1 MRLARNAQIWF
12 PGYARTSLRAFR
24 APLPERIWVAIA
36 DHFEPLW
43 NGADERTGAERVRAW
58 TRAWPGI
65 ASGFLDSSGRRPR
78 YTFFYAQEQYRPALV
93 EPLAAMAESGIA
105 DVEVHLHH
113 DGEGEQDF
121 VDRISSFTETL
132 HSRHGLLRREG
143 GRLAFAFIHGD
154 WALDNSGRDGRH
166 CGLNN
171 EIDLLVRLGCYAD
184 FTMPSAPDVS
194 QARLVNTIYWAV
206 DDPLQPKSH
215 DTGVPVTPG
224 SVKPPGALLMIPG
237 PLGIRWRG
245 WLDGDHWH
253 PRLETGELASYDL
266 PAPGRVRVWR
276 DTAPRIGGD
285 MFLKLFT
292 HGAPERNANA
302 LLSGGLARAFELLLN
317 AASAAG
323 QRIYFVSAWEMK
335 NAVENARAHQT
346 SRPAL
351 KAG

>member
-1 MRLARNAQIWF
+1 MRLPRNAQIWF
-12 PGYARTSLRAFR
+12 PGYARAYLNALH
-24 APLPERIWVAIA
+24 APRPERVWVSIV

-58 TRAWPGI
+58 TRAWPRI
-65 ASGFLDSSGRRPR
+65 ASGFRDSSGRRPR

-93 EPLAAMAESGIA
+93 EPLAMMTERGIA
-105 DVEVHLHH
+105 DVEIHLHH

-121 VDRISSFTETL
+121 VDRISSFAETL
-132 HSRHGLLRREG
+132 QSRHGLLRREG
-143 GRLAFAFIHGD
+143 GRLVFAFIHGD
-154 WALDNSGRDGRH
+154 WALDNSGPGGRY

-171 EIDLLVRLGCYAD
+171 EIELLVRLGCYAD
-184 FTMPSAPDVS
+184 FTMPSAPNVS

-206 DDPLQPKSH
+206 DDPLRPKSY
-215 DTGVPVTPG
+215 DSGVPVTPG
-224 SVKPPGALLMIPG
+224 GVPPAGALLMIPG

-245 WLDGDHWH
+245 WLGRGHWH

-266 PAPGRVRVWR
+266 PGPERVRVWR
-276 DTAPRIGGD
+276 TAAPRIGGD

-302 LLSGGLARAFELLLN
+302 LLSVGLEQALEMLLN
-317 AASAAG
+317 AASETG
-323 QRIYFVSAWEMK
+323 QRIYFVSAWEMR
-335 NAVENARAHQT
+335 NAVENARAHQ